1 MKLSALSVMV
11 VFGDLATI
19 EQGADGAAD
28 LVGPPRA
35 LFGESGILAD
45 DEARWRTAPLPQR
58 CARAFL
64 ARAESLGDSQVAR
77 TVIELNRY
85 RGGCLR

>member
-1 MKLSALSVMV
+1 MIVHEAQRVVGDGSVWRPC
-11 VFGDLATI
+11 TI

-28 LVGPPRA
+28 LVAPPRA

-58 CARAFL
+58 CASRKLLLSRAV
-64 ARAESLGDSQVAR
+64 S
-77 TVIELNRY
+77 I
-85 RGGCLR
+85 